1 MSSIIMHPDTPCC
14 YPTALGINKV
24 TGVSNSTTLIAAFR
38 NESSIANLRAN
49 LQHMEFLSVNA
60 SADTPVTIQLVSNPI
75 VTGGTWSSII
85 GSELEINQ
93 TGTVSNGK
101 VALTSYISAVHT
113 QGNQPASSP
122 TDVEDASDLGLSLFK
137 GNIFAIFATTDIE
150 ATTCDLAWSVN
161 WLEID

>member
-1 MSSIIMHPDTPCC
+1 MHPDTPCC

-75 VTGGTWSSII
+75 VTGGTWSSIV

-137 GNIFAIFATTDIE
+137 NNIFAIFATTDIE